1 LERALR
7 KSRASFPPPNSEF
20 GCGAEHT
27 TVFVQLFTARFAPEV
42 PYAGRFLRGL
52 CVGIDFLGH
61 FIVFVPVQLL
71 IDWMSGVS
79 YAGFAS
85 ISWANMQV

>member
-1 LERALR
+1 M
-7 KSRASFPPPNSEF
+7 
-20 GCGAEHT
+20 
-27 TVFVQLFTARFAPEV
+27 
-42 PYAGRFLRGL
+42 
-52 CVGIDFLGH
+52 GIDFLGH